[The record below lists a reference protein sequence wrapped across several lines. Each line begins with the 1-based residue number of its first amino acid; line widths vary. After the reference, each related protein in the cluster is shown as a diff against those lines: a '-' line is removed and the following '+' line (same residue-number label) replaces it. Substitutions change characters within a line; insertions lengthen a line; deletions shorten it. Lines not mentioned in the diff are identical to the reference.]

1 MRILVIGSGGREHA
15 LVAALGSSTGCHEVL
30 CAPGNPG
37 IAQHARCIATDGS
50 AQDLEQLARRE
61 APDLVVIGPEAPLVA
76 GLADR
81 LRAADIDVFGPGA
94 DGARLEGSKWH
105 AKELLQA
112 AGVATA
118 NAQRFTDFEDAAAFV
133 AAVGAPIVVKA
144 DGLAAGKGVV
154 VAHEPDVA
162 IDALRDALLD
172 ERFGAAG
179 ASVVLEECLE
189 GPELSVLALVSGSD
203 LRVLAPAR
211 DHKRAYDGDAGPNTG
226 GMGAVCPPADVDDDV
241 LEQIEREVLRP
252 VVDELV
258 RRGVDYRGV
267 LYAGLMLTADGPK
280 VIEFNVRFGD
290 PEAQVVLPRLR
301 GDVAALLAAVA
312 RGELADAP
320 ELQWDERVAVG
331 VVVAAEGYPAAP
343 RTGDAIELDRM
354 PDDAIV
360 FHSGT
365 KVDEHGTFAT
375 AGGRVVTVVG
385 FGDDVDSARGA
396 ATAAASRV
404 HFTGAWHRSDIGVA
418 HATDSALVAPALR

>member
-1 MRILVIGSGGREHA
+1 MKVLVIGSGGREHA
-15 LVAALGSSTGCHEVL
+15 LVAAISASPSCSEVV

-37 IAQHARCIATDGS
+37 VAQLARCIATDGS
-50 AQDLEQLARRE
+50 VDDLERLARRE
-61 APDLVVIGPEAPLVA
+61 APDLVVIGPEVPLVG

-94 DGARLEGSKWH
+94 DGAQLEGSKWH
-105 AKELLQA
+105 AKELLLE

-118 NAQRFTDFEDAAAFV
+118 KAQHFTDFEDARAFV
-133 AAVGAPIVVKA
+133 EAVGAPIVVKA

-154 VAHEPDVA
+154 VALDVETA
-162 IDALRDALLD
+162 VEALREALLD
-172 ERFGAAG
+172 ARFGAAG

-203 LRVLAPAR
+203 IRVLAPAR
-211 DHKRAYDGDAGPNTG
+211 DHKRAHDGDMGPNTG
-226 GMGAVCPPADVDDDV
+226 GMGAVCPPADADDDL
-241 LEQIEREVLRP
+241 LELVEREVLRP

-267 LYAGLMLTADGPK
+267 LYAGLMLTADGPS

-301 GDVAALLAAVA
+301 GDVALLLQAAA

-320 ELQWDERVAVG
+320 AFEWDDRVAVG
-331 VVVAAEGYPAAP
+331 VVVAAEGYPLAP
-343 RTGDAIELDRM
+343 RTGDAISLGDVPR
-354 PDDAIV
+354 DTRDAIV

-365 KVDEHGTFAT
+365 TLDADGALRT

-385 FGDDVDSARGA
+385 FGDDVDSARAA

-404 HFTGAWHRSDIGVA
+404 HFDGAWHRSDIGA
-418 HATDSALVAPALR
+418 ALMSPALR

>member
-1 MRILVIGSGGREHA
+1 MKVLVIGSGGREHA
-15 LVAALGSSTGCHEVL
+15 LVAAIGASPSCGEVV

-37 IAQHARCIATDGS
+37 IAQLARCIATDGS
-50 AQDLEQLARRE
+50 VEDLERLARRE
-61 APDLVVIGPEAPLVA
+61 GPDLVVIGPEAPLVG

-112 AGVATA
+112 ADVRTA
-118 NAQRFTDFEDAAAFV
+118 NAQRFTEFEDAAAFV
-133 AAVGAPIVVKA
+133 EAVGAPMVVKA

-154 VAHEPDVA
+154 VAMDVETA
-162 IDALRDALLD
+162 VDALRDALLD
-172 ERFGAAG
+172 ERFGVAG

-203 LRVLAPAR
+203 VRVLAPAR
-211 DHKRAYDGDAGPNTG
+211 DHKRAYDGDLGPNTG
-226 GMGAVCPPADVDDDV
+226 GMGAVCPPADADDEL
-241 LEQIEREVLRP
+241 LEIVEREVLRP
-252 VVDELV
+252 VVDELA

-267 LYAGLMLTADGPK
+267 LYAGLMLTADGPS

-301 GDVAALLAAVA
+301 GDVALLLQAVA

-320 ELQWDERVAVG
+320 ELEWDDRVAVG
-331 VVVAAEGYPAAP
+331 VVVAAQGYPARP
-343 RTGDAIELDRM
+343 KVGDAIELSDE
-354 PDDAIV
+354 PSDAVV

-365 KVDEHGTFAT
+365 TLDADGVLRTS
-375 AGGRVVTVVG
+375 GGRVMTVVG
-385 FGDDVDSARGA
+385 FGDDADAARAA

-404 HFTGAWHRSDIGVA
+404 HFDGAWHRSDIA
-418 HATDSALVAPALR
+418 AASALVPTGAR